1 MKREDGGGMGTTE
14 FHIPVDFTAGK
25 GSMKKESDFNVLFG
39 LSDGL
44 TQEAWKDHEMVILD
58 PD

>member
-1 MKREDGGGMGTTE
+1 VVP
-14 FHIPVDFTAGK
+14 IDFTTGE
-25 GSMKKESDFNVLFG
+25 GGVKKESDFNVLFG

-44 TQEAWKDHEMVILD
+44 AEESWEDHEMVILD